1 MNVLTHANLSF
12 AVAEHNAKLSNTR
25 VSVFANL
32 DSKEIHIFHAQRLGA
47 NQMMT
52 VHMTRNAT
60 INQGNVNSFV
70 LITSVPKV
78 QDVRLLITK
87 KFAPATTHWKGMDT
101 PIVQSVRETLL
112 TFSITLRFAS

>member
-52 VHMTRNAT
+52 VHPMRNVI
-60 INQGNVNSFV
+60 INQGIVSNS
-70 LITSVPKV
+70 
-78 QDVRLLITK
+78 
-87 KFAPATTHWKGMDT
+87 A
-101 PIVQSVRETLL
+101 
-112 TFSITLRFAS
+112 